1 MTVNPSRPVFEPDG
15 GSLRATEVLDRASP
29 TQTSMALARFEFEA
43 GRGNN
48 GTKILMVE
56 WEDNAYTRRTPG
68 QWQVSWERKTS
79 TVLPAKD
86 QLRHGT
92 HRLYFLLMPGMPI
105 PPVVTLIH
113 KPATAATQKQQQ
125 PPATASQSANETE
138 QSPRTTTTWQINP
151 LPAIFP
157 PELGA
162 SARAQGKKGVL
173 HTLWGKKRLVELQR
187 EIETETQ
194 MNPEGVALTMALQEK
209 EWIEH
214 NFGLV
219 ARPAGATPA
228 AAGSMAGVGED
239 APASPLTPT
248 GPTSPKTPGG
258 SSRLA
263 ERLKGLRVGT
273 SERELSGRQG
283 MDGPSTG
290 IMMQG

>member
-15 GSLRATEVLDRASP
+15 ASLRATEVLDRASP

-56 WEDNAYTRRTPG
+56 WDDNAYTRRTPG

-105 PPVVTLIH
+105 PPVVTLVH
-113 KPATAATQKQQQ
+113 KPTTAA
-125 PPATASQSANETE
+125 AAAVSQSPGETE
-138 QSPRTTTTWQINP
+138 QSPRTTTWQINP

-194 MNPEGVALTMALQEK
+194 MNPEGVALAMALQEK

-219 ARPAGATPA
+219 ARPAGALHA
-228 AAGSMAGVGED
+228 AMGSMAGGGGED
-239 APASPLTPT
+239 APSSPLTPT

-283 MDGPSTG
+283 KDRQTDRPPGE
-290 IMMQG
+290 